1 MTQRTK
7 NAGFLERGFRPF
19 FLVAGVYATVAM
31 ALWLLFLRGGV
42 LLSGPMD
49 PLSWHAHELLFGFA
63 GAAVAGFVLTA
74 VPNWTGRLPLSGVP
88 LLLLVLLWAAAR
100 MLAALPVPWPL
111 AAAVDVAFPVT
122 LCAVVVREVIAA
134 GNRRNLPVGVALGLL
149 AIAATLD
156 WMETGFI
163 LPDTNLGPRLGIAV
177 LVGLTALIGGRI
189 VPNFTRN
196 WLTQQAAEG
205 LPAPFGRL
213 DQAAMV
219 VTVVALPVWAI
230 QPEGVIVAVLLG
242 LAGALNLGRLARW
255 RGMATGAEPLVWIL
269 HVGYLWIPLGLL
281 LAAASAGWPG
291 LVPEVAALHGLTV
304 GAITVMIVAVMTRAT
319 LGHSGLPLHAG
330 WPTTLVYL
338 LLLTAAVSRVWA
350 GVSDGLYMPLL
361 LTSGGAWIGGF
372 TLYLLRYG
380 PIQIAPRRAPDGG

>member
-19 FLVAGVYATVAM
+19 FLLAGVYAAVAM

-42 LLSGPMD
+42 LLPGPMD
-49 PLSWHAHELLFGFA
+49 PLSWHAHEMLFGFA

-74 VPNWTGRLPLSGVP
+74 VPNWTGRPPLSGVP

-100 MLAALPVPWPL
+100 ILAVLPVPWPL
-111 AAAVDVAFPVT
+111 AAVVDVAFPVI

-149 AIAATLD
+149 AVAATLD
-156 WMETGFI
+156 WMESAFF
-163 LPDTNLGPRLGIAV
+163 LPDQNIGPRLGIAV

-219 VTVVALPVWAI
+219 ATVVALPVWAI
-230 QPEGVIVAVLLG
+230 HPEGVIVAVLLG
-242 LAGALNLGRLARW
+242 LAGALNLGRLVRW
-255 RGMATGAEPLVWIL
+255 RGTATGAEPLVWIL

-281 LAAASAGWPG
+281 LAAASSGWPD
-291 LVPEVAALHGLTV
+291 LVPEVAALHGLTA

-338 LLLTAAVSRVWA
+338 LLLVAAVSRVWA
-350 GVSDGLYMPLL
+350 GLSDGWYLPLL
-361 LTSGGAWIGGF
+361 LTSGGAWIVGF

-380 PIQIAPRRAPDGG
+380 PIQIVPRRAPDGG